1 MAQPPHSLATG
12 AACVALRGAT
22 GQSSP
27 TKDVSAPGQSSPTK
41 DHTNAEDLNRGAA
54 RVGVYLRDRGAARVR
69 IYLRDD
75 VYLRDESVSPVI
87 TYVSFSRRV
96 TGQPSSC

>member
-1 MAQPPHSLATG
+1 M
-12 AACVALRGAT
+12 
-22 GQSSP
+22 
-27 TKDVSAPGQSSPTK
+27 SAPGQSSPTK

-87 TYVSFSRRV
+87 TYVSFRRV